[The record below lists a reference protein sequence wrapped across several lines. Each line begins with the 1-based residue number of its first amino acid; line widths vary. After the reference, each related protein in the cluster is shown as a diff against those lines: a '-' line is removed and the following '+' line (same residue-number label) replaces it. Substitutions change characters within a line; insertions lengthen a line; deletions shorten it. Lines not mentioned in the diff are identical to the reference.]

1 MKNNF
6 IKKGHYIVLSSILL
20 FGCSQKNNNID
31 FDPSDLP
38 KPKAIYIP
46 KKNNIDRVQ
55 TEDKTKTIIAD
66 LVPLKD
72 KKQILSRFE
81 FGKNDPFSEGEIQL
95 NKLNSEFKLVGF
107 IATNNNKY
115 AFVNHLD
122 KEGTLTEE
130 SVGGVNTYL
139 LPDGAKVINI
149 DPKNEKLTIFYENKK
164 FIFEL

>member
-72 KKQILSRFE
+72 KKQILAKFE
-81 FGKNDPFSEGEIQL
+81 FGKNDPFSERGIQL

-139 LPDGAKVINI
+139 LPNGAKVINI